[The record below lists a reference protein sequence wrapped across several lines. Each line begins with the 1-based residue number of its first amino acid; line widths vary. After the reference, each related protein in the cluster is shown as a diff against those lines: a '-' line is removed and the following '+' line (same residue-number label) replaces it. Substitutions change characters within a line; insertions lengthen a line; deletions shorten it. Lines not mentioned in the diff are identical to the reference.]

1 MSIKEKIQKGLRQF
15 KLTSLAVDN
24 ATTVLFLTLMI
35 IIYGLRAY
43 VSTPKEA
50 FPEISFPSIFVN
62 TLYFGNSAEDIENLV
77 TRPLEKELASIS
89 EIKTLKS
96 SSLQDFSLIEAE
108 FESEVDMDWAL
119 RKVKDAVDKAK
130 ADLPND
136 LTEEPDV
143 IDVDLSKLPIMSI
156 NLSGDYSN
164 DELRSFAEYIEDKL
178 EGLEEV
184 TQVNIKGTRE
194 REVNID
200 VDLFK
205 MESMEVSFR
214 DIENAI
220 NSENLTMSGGEM
232 LTNNFRRNIRVVG
245 EFKSVQEIADMVVK
259 SEFNSPIYLRQIAD
273 VTFGFKEETSI
284 ARSNQQPVVSLDVIK
299 KGGTNLLDASDN
311 IKKIVKE
318 SIGGKLPEDLSYQ
331 FFNDQSI
338 QIRNTVSNL
347 ENGII
352 SGVILV
358 VLVLLFFLG
367 LRNATFVGIAIPLS
381 MLLGIAILSNM
392 GITMNMVVLFA
403 LILALGMLVDNAI
416 VVVENIYRYMQEGY
430 SGIQAA
436 KYATGEVAVPI
447 IASTATTLAAF
458 IPLAFWPGLMGS
470 FMKYLPITLII
481 VLSSSLFVALV
492 INPVI
497 ASRYMKEDKRITE
510 RSAYLSKR
518 KNILIGVLIMFILAV
533 LAHFV
538 GVQWFRNIMG
548 IVIIISLINFFIFRP
563 ISHVFQDTFLP
574 FLEHFYEKFIQFAL
588 KKFMPLVIFFGT
600 ILLLIFA
607 IALLGM
613 FPPKV
618 ELFPTAD
625 PQYANAFIE
634 LPLGTDIEA
643 TNQLM
648 KEIEVEVKEAMQPY
662 APIIDAILSQIG
674 EHTGDPNAGP
684 DFGTSPNKGRLTVS
698 FVPSEERGNL
708 SSVDALETLREVVKG
723 HPGVEIVVEQNQD
736 GPPTGKAINI
746 EVKGDDITSLAQ
758 ETEKVVAFLNSK
770 NIPGIEELKMD
781 VRIGKPELLVNV
793 DKEAARRYQISTYG
807 VASTLRTALFGKEVS
822 KFKLGED
829 EYPIQ
834 LRAAADYRYNLDRL
848 INQKI
853 TFRNPANGKISQ
865 VPISTVAHTEYAST
879 YNAIKRIDQ
888 KRVITIASNV
898 LTGYNANEI
907 VAELTTQ
914 MERYPL
920 PEGLTYKFTG
930 EQQKQAEEMS
940 FLGGA
945 LLTALF
951 LIFLILVAQF
961 NSLISPFIILLSVLF
976 STIGVFLGYA
986 TSGMNIGIVMT
997 GVGIISLA
1005 GIVVNNAIVLVDYI
1019 NLLIERRT
1027 MEKGAGQTLTNHEV
1041 KMAIIQGG
1049 ATRLRPVLLT
1059 AITTVLGLIPLALG
1073 FNFDFFSFVTKLD
1086 PNYFI
1091 GGDNAAIWGPMSWTV
1106 IYGLVFATF
1115 LTLIVVPVMYWL
1127 AYRLLLVSKAI
1138 FSRRAN

>member
-1 MSIKEKIQKGLRQF
+1 MSIKEKIQQGLRQF
-15 KLTSLAVDN
+15 GLTSLAVDN
-24 ATTVLFLTLMI
+24 ATTVFFLTAMI
-35 IIYGLRAY
+35 IIYGLKSY
-43 VSTPKEA
+43 ESTPKES

-108 FESEVDMDWAL
+108 FESDVDMDWAL

-130 ADLPND
+130 SDLPND
-136 LTEEPDV
+136 LTEDPDV
-143 IDVDLSKLPIMSI
+143 IDIDLSELPIMSI

-164 DELRSFAEYIEDKL
+164 DELRGFAEYIEDKL
-178 EGLEEV
+178 EALEEV
-184 TQVNIKGTRE
+184 TQVNVKGTRE
-194 REVNID
+194 REVNVD

-205 MESMEVSFR
+205 MESMQVSFG

-220 NSENLTMSGGEM
+220 KSENLTMSGGEVIA
-232 LTNNFRRNIRVVG
+232 NNFRRNVRVVG
-245 EFKSVQEIADMVVK
+245 EFKTVGELQDMIVK
-259 SEFNSPIYLRQIAD
+259 SEHEAPIYLRDIAD
-273 VTFGFKEETSI
+273 VSFGFKDKTSI
-284 ARSNQQPVVSLDVIK
+284 ARSNQNPVVSLDVIK
-299 KGGTNLLDASDN
+299 KSGTNLLDASDK
-311 IKKIVKE
+311 IKKIVE
-318 SIGGKLPEDLSYQ
+318 ASIGAGLPEGLSYQ

-367 LRNATFVGIAIPLS
+367 LRNAMFVGIAIPLS

-430 SGIQAA
+430 SGMEAA
-436 KYATGEVAVPI
+436 KYGTGEVAVPI

-470 FMKYLPITLII
+470 FMKYLPITLIV

-492 INPVI
+492 INPVVT
-497 ASRYMKEDKRITE
+497 STLMKEDEQASDRATYI
-510 RSAYLSKR
+510 RKR
-518 KNILIGVLIMFILAV
+518 KGILLGAVLMFLGAI
-533 LAHFV
+533 LAHFS
-538 GVQWFRNIMG
+538 GTFWLRNILG
-548 IVIIISLINFFIFRP
+548 VVIIVSLVNFFLLRP
-563 ISHVFQDTFLP
+563 VAFVFQDRFLP
-574 FLEHFYEKFIQFAL
+574 FLERTYEWFIDFAL
-588 KKFMPLVIFFGT
+588 HRFMPIVVFAGT
-600 ILLLIFA
+600 FVLLILSMILFA
-607 IALLGM
+607 TNM
-613 FPPKV
+613 PKV
-618 ELFPTAD
+618 ELFPKAD

-634 LPLGTDIEA
+634 LPLGTDIDA

-648 KEIEVEVKEAMQPY
+648 QQIEVEVTEAMKPY
-662 APIIDAILSQIG
+662 NSIVDAILAQIG

-698 FVPSEERGNL
+698 FVPSEDRNGI
-708 SSVDALETLREVVKG
+708 SSVKALETLREVVKG
-723 HPGVEIVVEQNQD
+723 HPGAEIVVEQNQD

-746 EVKGDDITSLAQ
+746 EVKGEDITTLSQESEKILAY
-758 ETEKVVAFLNSK
+758 LNSK

-781 VRIGKPELLVNV
+781 VRIGKPELLVDV
-793 DKEAARRYQISTYG
+793 DREAARRYQISTYSI
-807 VASTLRTALFGKEVS
+807 ANTLRTALFGKEVS

-834 LRAAADYRYNLDRL
+834 LRGAEDYRHDLGKL
-848 INQKI
+848 MNQKV
-853 TFRNPANGKISQ
+853 TFRNPANGRISQ
-865 VPISTVAHTEYAST
+865 VPISTVAATRYSST
-879 YNAIKRIDQ
+879 YNSIKRIDQ

-898 LTGYNANEI
+898 LSGYNANEI
-907 VAELTTQ
+907 VAELTAQ
-914 MERYPL
+914 MERYQL
-920 PEGLTYKFTG
+920 PNGISYEFTG

-945 LLTALF
+945 LMTALF

-961 NSLISPFIILLSVLF
+961 NSLISPFIILLSVVF

-986 TSGMNIGIVMT
+986 TSGMDIGIIMT

-1005 GIVVNNAIVLVDYI
+1005 GIVVNNAIVLVDYV
-1019 NLLIERRT
+1019 NLLLERKIL
-1027 MEKGAGQTLTNHEV
+1027 EKGDGASLTNAEV
-1041 KMAIIQGG
+1041 KAAIIQGG

-1059 AITTVLGLIPLALG
+1059 AITTVLGLVPLAIG
-1073 FNFDFFSFVTKLD
+1073 FNFDFFSFIEKLD
-1086 PNYFI
+1086 PNYFV

-1127 AYRLLLVSKAI
+1127 AYRLKMTVIGI
-1138 FSRRAN
+1138 FSSEKV